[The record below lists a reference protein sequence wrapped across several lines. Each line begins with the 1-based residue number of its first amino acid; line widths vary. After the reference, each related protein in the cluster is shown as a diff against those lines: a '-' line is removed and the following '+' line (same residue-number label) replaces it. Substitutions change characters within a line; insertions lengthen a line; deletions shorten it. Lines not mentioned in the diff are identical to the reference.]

1 MTGIMHAY
9 AKGERQIL
17 GVCVCRFE
25 SCRMYMEKFN
35 EQATEKFRKQFDKK
49 GKFKGVDLNKGSNPN
64 PDDMKIV
71 KKD

>member
-1 MTGIMHAY
+1 
-9 AKGERQIL
+9 
-17 GVCVCRFE
+17 
-25 SCRMYMEKFN
+25 MYMEKFN